1 MASILFLDGFSANFE
16 YKISLTSPSVET
28 GDRKMFSDV
37 LTWCFFR
44 RKKCCKMIKINRS
57 VKTPLHKPSI
67 EIARFRLWSPA
78 WAEFP
83 LPNAR
88 DPGSH
93 KKKFLGFR
101 TPQAWLAKLFPDSR
115 IQSYLTC
122 TAGGDKV
129 KRSNYYLPTRYST
142 VRATQHK
149 ILKSMSQWNKFLG
162 ISFCHNHNQLLSS
175 PEVFLKWIGIF
186 KPFFFLF
193 RWLCGIRH

>member
-28 GDRKMFSDV
+28 GDRKVFSDV

-83 LPNAR
+83 VPNAQ
-88 DPGSH
+88 DPRSH
-93 KKKFLGFR
+93 KKTFLGFR
-101 TPQAWLAKLFPDSR
+101 TPQARLAKLFPDSR

-122 TAGGDKV
+122 MGRQSK
-129 KRSNYYLPTRYST
+129 KKQILPTHTVFHGTCNST
-142 VRATQHK
+142 QNPQKHV
-149 ILKSMSQWNKFLG
+149 
-162 ISFCHNHNQLLSS
+162 
-175 PEVFLKWIGIF
+175 PVE
-186 KPFFFLF
+186 
-193 RWLCGIRH
+193 